1 MRKAFATLGLV
12 AAATVLGMVLL
23 AGVASATKPKPP
35 AIKSVKFKGT
45 PAEPLVVV
53 KGVGLGS
60 LPFEDAEEDPN
71 CFGEEPS
78 GLGNDFGSAAYF
90 TEDTAGWQAGQGPG
104 DCIGLIFKTYTE
116 TEVVFTFGSTYHQPE
131 YAPLHKGDEYTVN
144 LRGLTKS
151 GEIKIKEKKIKEK
164 K

>member
-12 AAATVLGMVLL
+12 AAATVLGMALL
-23 AGVASATKPKPP
+23 AGAALAMKSKPP

-53 KGVGLGS
+53 KGIGLGS

-78 GLGNDFGSAAYF
+78 GLGNNFGSAAVF
-90 TEDTAGWQAGQGPG
+90 ADETAGWQAGAGPG
-104 DCIGLIFKTYTE
+104 DCIGLIFKTYTA
-116 TEVVFTFGSTYHQPE
+116 TEVTFTFGSTYHQPE
-131 YAPLHKGDEYTVN
+131 YAPLHKGDTYTLD
-144 LRGLTKS
+144 LRTLTKS
-151 GEIKIKEKKIKEK
+151 GTIKIRERKM
-164 K
+164 